1 MAAMVVGAAPQQKMA
16 VLRHFLCVLE
26 PKHVACGR
34 KRISQNRSARAN
46 GEEQLF
52 TAMPPR
58 ARPGPSAAFPFLG
71 GSRMQQTPVLL
82 DGYIN
87 LIDASR
93 ERGMPS
99 LRTLQR
105 MALEGKLPT
114 ARIGRN
120 HYMSIERFREIL
132 RDGTTE

>member
-1 MAAMVVGAAPQQKMA
+1 
-16 VLRHFLCVLE
+16 
-26 PKHVACGR
+26 
-34 KRISQNRSARAN
+34 
-46 GEEQLF
+46 
-52 TAMPPR
+52 
-58 ARPGPSAAFPFLG
+58 
-71 GSRMQQTPVLL
+71 MQQTPVLL

-114 ARIGRN
+114 ARVGRN
-120 HYMSIERFREIL
+120 HYMNVEKFREIL
-132 RDGTTE
+132 RAGTADA